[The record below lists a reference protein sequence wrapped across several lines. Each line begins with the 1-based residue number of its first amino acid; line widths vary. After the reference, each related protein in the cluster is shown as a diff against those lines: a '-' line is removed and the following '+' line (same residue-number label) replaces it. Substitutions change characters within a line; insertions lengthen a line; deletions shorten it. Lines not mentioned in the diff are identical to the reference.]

1 MSQLRRHNRRWYRD
15 YPRLLR
21 KFTREA
27 ATLTGNRAPRRARE
41 LVHDALVA
49 AWLVPWPEL
58 ERSHQPFALQVHAG
72 LAAMARSIRRR
83 KRELRL
89 EISFEELA
97 ELERE
102 AMERE
107 ELRELEAA

>member
-1 MSQLRRHNRRWYRD
+1 MSQLRRHNKRWYRD

-27 ATLTGNRAPRRARE
+27 ATLTRNRAPRRARA
-41 LVHDALVA
+41 LVHDALVE

-58 ERSHQPFALQVHAG
+58 ERSRQPLALQVKAG
-72 LAAMARSIRRR
+72 LAAMARTVRRH
-83 KRELRL
+83 KRERRL
-89 EISFEELA
+89 EVSIEELA

-102 AMERE
+102 ALERE